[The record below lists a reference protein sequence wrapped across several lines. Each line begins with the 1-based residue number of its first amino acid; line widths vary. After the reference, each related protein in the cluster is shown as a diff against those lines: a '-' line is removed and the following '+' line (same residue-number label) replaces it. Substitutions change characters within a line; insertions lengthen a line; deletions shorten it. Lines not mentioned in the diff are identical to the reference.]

1 MSVRNTVKSIQD
13 IMRQDVGVDGDAQR
27 ISQLCWMF
35 FLKIIDDQDQQL
47 EMMQDG
53 YRSPN
58 LAVRGRLVPQDPNE
72 EPATD
77 LLLRT
82 KKLRGRLFENGSL
95 NECEALAQL
104 RKQEKQTFPDCL
116 GPLPEG
122 WQWATLMQCAAL
134 VVDCHNKTAPYSS
147 SGIILLRTTNVRDGR
162 LNLNEPKFVD
172 ERTYSRWSI
181 RCQPEPGDILITR
194 EAPMGEVCIIPA
206 GMKVCLGQRMMLA
219 RLVRCTIDPRWML
232 YSLRD
237 PNLMDRVQDKP
248 VGATVQHLRVGG
260 VETLLVPVPPLA
272 EQQRIVAKL
281 DELMPACDQLEAQL
295 TTAQTESRRLLEA
308 VLHQALATTLDVA
321 TQESGHPG

>member
-77 LLLRT
+77 LLLRA

-147 SGIILLRTTNVRDGR
+147 SFFRPVCACQNSPILKKIRSTWNAMNSRCAAKATKCAWSSFPINHVIGLKII
-162 LNLNEPKFVD
+162 
-172 ERTYSRWSI
+172 
-181 RCQPEPGDILITR
+181 
-194 EAPMGEVCIIPA
+194 
-206 GMKVCLGQRMMLA
+206 
-219 RLVRCTIDPRWML
+219 
-232 YSLRD
+232 
-237 PNLMDRVQDKP
+237 
-248 VGATVQHLRVGG
+248 
-260 VETLLVPVPPLA
+260 
-272 EQQRIVAKL
+272 
-281 DELMPACDQLEAQL
+281 
-295 TTAQTESRRLLEA
+295 
-308 VLHQALATTLDVA
+308 
-321 TQESGHPG
+321 